1 MSEDLRLIDLLR
13 SLDRHGV
20 RYVIIGGVAVGL
32 HGYARATKDLDVIIE
47 PSAENIERLWA
58 FIEDVDAEPLAIGDF
73 EARELPLPFEPQSIL
88 EGGGTWLL
96 RTRFGRIDI
105 MQGAEG
111 APEYA
116 ELAAESDLGDL
127 EGLSAPVRVCSL
139 RDLLSMKRAAGRSV
153 DLVDIERLTLIRPD
167 AE

>member
-1 MSEDLRLIDLLR
+1 
-13 SLDRHGV
+13 
-20 RYVIIGGVAVGL
+20 
-32 HGYARATKDLDVIIE
+32 
-47 PSAENIERLWA
+47 
-58 FIEDVDAEPLAIGDF
+58 
-73 EARELPLPFEPQSIL
+73 
-88 EGGGTWLL
+88 
-96 RTRFGRIDI
+96 
-105 MQGAEG
+105 MQYAEG

-139 RDLLSMKRAAGRSV
+139 PDLLSMKRAAGRSV

>member
-73 EARELPLPFEPQSIL
+73 DARELPLPFEPQSIL
-88 EGGGTWLL
+88 EGGGNWLL
-96 RTRFGRIDI
+96 QTRFGRIDI
-105 MQGAEG
+105 MQYAEG
-111 APEYA
+111 APSMPSSRPRA
-116 ELAAESDLGDL
+116 IWAISKGCRHRCASAACVISF
-127 EGLSAPVRVCSL
+127 P
-139 RDLLSMKRAAGRSV
+139 
-153 DLVDIERLTLIRPD
+153 
-167 AE
+167 